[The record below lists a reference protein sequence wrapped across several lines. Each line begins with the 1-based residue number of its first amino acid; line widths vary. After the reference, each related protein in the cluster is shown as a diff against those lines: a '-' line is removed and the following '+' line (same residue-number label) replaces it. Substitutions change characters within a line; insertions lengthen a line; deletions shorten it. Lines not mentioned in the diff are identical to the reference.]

1 MPAALEELGLEPPLK
16 TLVVVGG
23 AERMSADEMTRAR
36 PVIEALGDLAKR
48 VGAVVVDGGTDE
60 GVMRL
65 LGQARARGRS
75 FPLIG
80 VVVAS
85 LAAKPPGVAAWG
97 DWLEPVPPIPPG
109 RPRISHVRARQVGQ
123 SSCRLECVES
133 ASVRQWRSE
142 VTSMYAVVDPAT
154 GETVKEYPTISDH
167 ELRDAIARADR
178 SHREWSK
185 VATVADRASL
195 VRRVGELHSERRKDL
210 AELIVA
216 EMGKPVGQARGE
228 VDFCASIYEFYAENA
243 EALMADE
250 PIELLEGEGS
260 AVVRRSS
267 LGVLLGIM
275 PWNFPYYQVARF
287 AGPNLIIGNTVLLK
301 HAPQCPQSAEAIAQ
315 MFADAG
321 FPDGA
326 YVNIYATNEQIEW
339 VIADPRIRGVSV
351 TGSERA
357 GAAVAE
363 IAGRN
368 LKKVVLEL
376 GGSDP
381 FIVLG
386 TDDLDK
392 TVEDAVAAR
401 IDNAGQSCNAAKRMI
416 VVDELYQP
424 FMEKFTAAL
433 TAVKQGDPHER
444 GTELGP
450 LSSQVA
456 ADRLED
462 QVRRA
467 VEQGAT
473 VVAGGKRNGNYF
485 EPTVLT
491 DITPANDVYREELF
505 GPVAQ
510 VYRVQSE
517 EEAVT
522 LANDTPFGLGS
533 YLVTNDP
540 EQAERV
546 ADQIDAGMV
555 YVNIVGADGA
565 ELPFGGTKR
574 SGFGR
579 ELGRYGADEF
589 VNKKL
594 IRIG

>member
-1 MPAALEELGLEPPLK
+1 
-16 TLVVVGG
+16 
-23 AERMSADEMTRAR
+23 
-36 PVIEALGDLAKR
+36 
-48 VGAVVVDGGTDE
+48 
-60 GVMRL
+60 
-65 LGQARARGRS
+65 
-75 FPLIG
+75 
-80 VVVAS
+80 
-85 LAAKPPGVAAWG
+85 
-97 DWLEPVPPIPPG
+97 
-109 RPRISHVRARQVGQ
+109 
-123 SSCRLECVES
+123 
-133 ASVRQWRSE
+133 
-142 VTSMYAVVDPAT
+142 MYAVVDPAT
-154 GETVKEYPTISDH
+154 GETVKEYPTITDD
-167 ELRDAIARADR
+167 ELRDAVARADR
-178 SHREWSK
+178 AHREWSR
-185 VATVADRASL
+185 ASTVGDRASL
-195 VRRVGELHSERRKDL
+195 VRRVGELHSERREEL
-210 AELIVA
+210 ADIIVA
-216 EMGKPVGQARGE
+216 EIGKPVGQARGE
-228 VDFCASIYEFYAENA
+228 VDFCASIYEYYADNA

-250 PIELLEGEGS
+250 PIELLGGGGS

-287 AGPNLIIGNTVLLK
+287 AAPNLIIGNTVLLK
-301 HAPQCPQSAEAIAQ
+301 HAPQCPQSAEAMAQ
-315 MFADAG
+315 IFAAAG

-326 YVNIYATNEQIEW
+326 YVNIYARNEQIEW
-339 VIADPRIRGVSV
+339 VIADPRVRGVSV

-363 IAGRN
+363 IAGRH

-401 IDNAGQSCNAAKRMI
+401 IDNAGQSCNGAKRFI
-416 VVDELYQP
+416 VIDELYEP
-424 FMEKFTAAL
+424 FLEKFTAAL
-433 TAVKQGDPHER
+433 IAVKQGDPRER
-444 GTELGP
+444 ETECGP

-473 VVAGGKRNGNYF
+473 VVAGGNRNGNYF

-491 DITPANDVYREELF
+491 DITPENDIYREELF
-505 GPVAQ
+505 GPAAQ
-510 VYRVQSE
+510 VYRVPSE
-517 EEAVT
+517 EEAVA

-533 YLVTNDP
+533 YVMTNDL

-546 ADQIDAGMV
+546 ADRIDAGMV
-555 YVNIVGADGA
+555 YVNIVGADAA
-565 ELPFGGTKR
+565 ETPFGGTKR

-579 ELGRYGADEF
+579 ELGRFGADEF